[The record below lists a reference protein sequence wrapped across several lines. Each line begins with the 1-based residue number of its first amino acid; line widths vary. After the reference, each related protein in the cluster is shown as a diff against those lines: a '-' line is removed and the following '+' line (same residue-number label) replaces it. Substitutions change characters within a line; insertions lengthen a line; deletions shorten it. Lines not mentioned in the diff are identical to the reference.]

1 MGDPR
6 RHRQARRRPLPVLII
21 KGADDFWV
29 PESLIR
35 YAAEL
40 IGERAEVAVL
50 PDIGHYPMFE
60 DPEGLAELVDSFV
73 KANTEVAHA

>member
-1 MGDPR
+1 
-6 RHRQARRRPLPVLII
+6 
-21 KGADDFWV
+21 
-29 PESLIR
+29 
-35 YAAEL
+35 
-40 IGERAEVAVL
+40 VAVL